1 MSKPEA
7 KAKSGPPKTCDLDE
21 ILDLMDGGPGH
32 ALFKRKN
39 GQWVVI
45 AVTPLSRKQ
54 KQRKAEAM
62 TDTLYERLTATEGG
76 SKSLIGIE
84 WNTNPDG
91 PEAAALLRVMLAGL
105 FVACDE
111 LNDREI
117 GADPAMSDA
126 IAAARAAGV
135 PET

>member
-1 MSKPEA
+1 
-7 KAKSGPPKTCDLDE
+7 
-21 ILDLMDGGPGH
+21 
-32 ALFKRKN
+32 
-39 GQWVVI
+39 
-45 AVTPLSRKQ
+45 
-54 KQRKAEAM
+54 M

-91 PEAAALLRVMLAGL
+91 PEAAALLRVMLLALFAADHSLGSAGKSCPVVL
-105 FVACDE
+105 T
-111 LNDREI
+111 
-117 GADPAMSDA
+117 SA